1 MCRIT
6 LTSQTLILTVWCHFA
21 PTQTITGRSCS
32 DPRTGHVRQHGT
44 STRSAPEYARR
55 GGSTDAGK
63 ALRALAAPPRRHP
76 APLHPLQGSC
86 ASSRAARRRQHGL
99 PGASSSTK
107 NPLRY
112 LSDRTGDHARVKR
125 QRDAEARMAA
135 PARTSAG
142 HAGGARTPMRFF
154 LTTSPIHGKMRAL
167 FSVAS
172 YTQRPRVSV
181 PLFRSGLHTVPRPT
195 PAPGRGSTHNTF

>member
-1 MCRIT
+1 MRYRAVNIFSLPEKCFT
-6 LTSQTLILTVWCHFA
+6 YSE
-21 PTQTITGRSCS
+21 P
-32 DPRTGHVRQHGT
+32 DP
-44 STRSAPEYARR
+44 SAPEYARR

-125 QRDAEARMAA
+125 QRDAEARTAA

-142 HAGGARTPMRFF
+142 HAGCTRAE
-154 LTTSPIHGKMRAL
+154 HGPQCA
-167 FSVAS
+167 FSS
-172 YTQRPRVSV
+172 RRVQ
-181 PLFRSGLHTVPRPT
+181 FMGK
-195 PAPGRGSTHNTF
+195 

>member
-1 MCRIT
+1 MGQLLGPANRRG
-6 LTSQTLILTVWCHFA
+6 
-21 PTQTITGRSCS
+21 TI
-32 DPRTGHVRQHGT
+32 RQHDT

-55 GGSTDAGK
+55 GGRTGAGK

-99 PGASSSTK
+99 PGASSSMK

-135 PARTSAG
+135 PARTSKSTSAEPYTTG
-142 HAGGARTPMRFF
+142 SPPRTQSRRQAHHAAQQRAKQRRARWGQGASAEKNEDAKA
-154 LTTSPIHGKMRAL
+154 TTG
-167 FSVAS
+167 
-172 YTQRPRVSV
+172 T
-181 PLFRSGLHTVPRPT
+181 
-195 PAPGRGSTHNTF
+195 APDLNPSHRW